1 MVEDKLLI
9 FRLKQGRREALRQIY
24 DKYKVELL
32 KLAVVL
38 IGDVNTA
45 EDIVHDVFVKFA
57 QSANR
62 IRLTGSLK
70 NYLVT
75 SVINRVRNYLRDS
88 NRHCQTSLEGTDLL
102 LSSERGPERWAILSE
117 QLAKLSGA
125 LRELP
130 YEQREVI
137 SLRME
142 MDMTFRRIA
151 TLQRASVNT
160 VKGRYRYAIA
170 KLRSLLNSDPLH
182 RVASPDA
189 GAGVEDEVRR

>member
-9 FRLKQGRREALRQIY
+9 FRFKQGNNEALRQIY

-38 IGDVNTA
+38 IGNRNTA

-57 QSANR
+57 ESADR
-62 IRLTGSLK
+62 IKLTGNLK

-75 SVINRVRNYLRDS
+75 SVLNRVRNYLRHS
-88 NRHCQTSLEGTDLL
+88 NRHREANLEEADLL
-102 LSSERGPERWAILSE
+102 PSSERGPRQWAVLGE
-117 QLAKLSGA
+117 QLVLLSGA
-125 LRELP
+125 LQKLP
-130 YEQREVI
+130 YQQREVI

-151 TLQRASVNT
+151 ALQKASINT
-160 VKGRYRYAIA
+160 VKGRYRYGIA
-170 KLRSLLNSDPLH
+170 RL
-182 RVASPDA
+182 
-189 GAGVEDEVRR
+189 

>member
-9 FRLKQGRREALRQIY
+9 FRFKQGNHEALRQIY

-38 IGDVNTA
+38 IGNRNMA

-57 QSANR
+57 ESADR
-62 IRLTGSLK
+62 IKLIGSLK

-75 SVINRVRNYLRDS
+75 SVINRVRNHLRD
-88 NRHCQTSLEGTDLL
+88 NKRHRETDLDGAEL
-102 LSSERGPERWAILSE
+102 IACSERGPRQWAVLGEQLKILSR
-117 QLAKLSGA
+117 A
-125 LRELP
+125 LQQLP
-130 YEQREVI
+130 YQQREVI

-151 TLQRASVNT
+151 AMQNASVNT
-160 VKGRYRYAIA
+160 VKGRYRYGIA
-170 KLRSLLNSDPLH
+170 RLRSLLNSE
-182 RVASPDA
+182 
-189 GAGVEDEVRR
+189 VEK

>member
-9 FRLKQGRREALRQIY
+9 LRFKQGRHEALRQIY
-24 DKYKVELL
+24 DKYKIELL

-38 IGDVNTA
+38 IGEVNIA

-57 QSANR
+57 QSADR
-62 IRLTGSLK
+62 IKLTGSLR

-88 NRHCQTSLEGTDLL
+88 NRHRETNLEGVDL
-102 LSSERGPERWAILSE
+102 LSSSQRGPRQWAVLSE
-117 QLAKLSGA
+117 QLTLLCQA

-130 YEQREVI
+130 CEQREVI

-142 MDMTFRRIA
+142 MDLTFRRIA
-151 TLQRASVNT
+151 ALQGTSVNT
-160 VKGRYRYAIA
+160 VKGRYRYAMA
-170 KLRSLLNSDPLH
+170 RLRSIIN
-182 RVASPDA
+182 
-189 GAGVEDEVRR
+189 GEIEK